1 MHLSYNNPL
10 HIHKAV
16 VEFFLEGFL
25 IEVLTYKH
33 EFLLTVAIGLV
44 PVATQSGIGGEQRSQ
59 FVLGHGG
66 IPLSGIGKR
75 HLFAGLLKEITDVR
89 FALEVAQALGS
100 NHTLRPS
107 ASHKIVEQ
115 TYIKR
120 LARAIHICAYAIF
133 LCLTFAIV
141 VVMMVV
147 VMVMFVMVVVIIII
161 VVMVVFVM
169 VIIIVVVIIVM
180 VVVFVLIVV
189 VIVIIGRAFHF
200 VNPSG

>member
-1 MHLSYNNPL
+1 M
-10 HIHKAV
+10 
-16 VEFFLEGFL
+16 
-25 IEVLTYKH
+25 LTYKH

-44 PVATQSGIGGEQRSQ
+44 PIATQSGIGGEQRSQ

-120 LARAIHICAYAIF
+120 LARAIHVCAYAIF
-133 LCLTFAIV
+133 LSLSFAIV

-147 VMVMFVMVVVIIII
+147 VMVMLVMVIIVVIII
-161 VVMVVFVM
+161 VMVVVFVM
-169 VIIIVVVIIVM
+169 VIIIVVVIVM
-180 VVVFVLIVV
+180 MVVFVLI